1 MIYNIE
7 LIDNHVVFVE
17 NDLRLLLD
25 TGSPISISNHS
36 TVSVF
41 GETINAHKNIMGQTS
56 IDDINQSIENAN
68 VDALIGADVLNKV
81 SFSLSL
87 SNKLMELNPVI
98 NHNEYDSFPLSNFM
112 GIPIIFVILNGKEIN
127 FFLDT
132 GAKISYLNSNFVQGH
147 NTIKVEQDFYPGFGD
162 FETNIYQLPLDLFN
176 QLKKFDFG
184 VLPKSLELSLSM
196 GGTNGII
203 GNNILINF
211 DLVID
216 NLQNQ
221 IFIKK

>member
-56 IDDINQSIENAN
+56 IDDINQSIANAN
-68 VDALIGADVLNKV
+68 VDALIGADVLNKI
-81 SFSLSL
+81 SFSISL
-87 SNKLMELNPVI
+87 SNKLMVLNPII

-112 GIPIIFVILNGKEIN
+112 GIPIIFATINGEKIK

-132 GAKISYLNSNFVQGH
+132 GAKISYLNSNFVQGQ
-147 NTIKVEQDFYPGFGD
+147 NAIKVEQDFYPVFGD
-162 FETNIYQLPLDLFN
+162 FETSIYQLQLELFN
-176 QLKKFDFG
+176 QLKKYEFG

>member
-41 GETINAHKNIMGQTS
+41 GKTINAHKNIMGQTS

-68 VDALIGADVLNKV
+68 VDVLIGADVLNKV

-112 GIPIIFVILNGKEIN
+112 GIPIIFAILNGKEIN

-147 NTIKVEQDFYPGFGD
+147 NTIKVEQDFYHGFGD
-162 FETNIYQLPLDLFN
+162 FDTNIYQLPLDLFN
-176 QLKKFDFG
+176 QLKKYEFG
-184 VLPKSLELSLSM
+184 VLPEPLELSLRM

-216 NLQNQ
+216 NLQNK